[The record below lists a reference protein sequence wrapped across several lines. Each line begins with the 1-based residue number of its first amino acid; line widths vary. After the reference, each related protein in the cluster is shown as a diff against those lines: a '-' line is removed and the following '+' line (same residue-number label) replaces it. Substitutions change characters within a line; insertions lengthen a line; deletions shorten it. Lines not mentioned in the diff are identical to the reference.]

1 MFLKNIWNHLHAF
14 HVMKNLLKIDSAE
27 EFLVFQKF
35 CFSES
40 QSIESIFWS
49 IEKVKF
55 SKLDLLPSSINVQ
68 SMLDWSKLENF
79 QFLNFLPIFFFH
91 ASFMFRIHMHCIVF
105 CIHLAFLQSYVSS
118 FSYVTCIHFAKLDTQ
133 LDLKID
139 WLIFE
144 SFVYF
149 SICYLDRKSVV

>member
-14 HVMKNLLKIDSAE
+14 HVMKNILKIDSAD

-40 QSIESIFWS
+40 QLIESIFWS
-49 IEKVKF
+49 IENVKF

-68 SMLDWSKLENF
+68 LMLDWSKLENF
-79 QFLNFLPIFFFH
+79 QFLDFLPNFFFH
-91 ASFMFRIHMHCIVF
+91 ASFMFMIHMHCIVF
-105 CIHLAFLQSYVSS
+105 CIHLALQSYLSS
-118 FSYVTCIHFAKLDTQ
+118 FSYVTCIHFAKLGTQ
-133 LDLKID
+133 LYLKID

-144 SFVYF
+144 SFVHF
-149 SICYLDRKSVV
+149 SIC

>member
-79 QFLNFLPIFFFH
+79 QFLDFLPNFFFH

-105 CIHLAFLQSYVSS
+105 CIYLAFLQSYLSS
-118 FSYVTCIHFAKLDTQ
+118 FSYVTCIHFTKLGTQ

-144 SFVYF
+144 SFVHF
-149 SICYLDRKSVV
+149 SIC